1 MQRCAIDA
9 MQQPAQGS
17 QQMKL
22 TLIQASEVTGKDRST
37 LYRAIKK
44 GKLSGELQDDKSYL
58 VDRSEL
64 FRVYPESVVSVA
76 THKDATGAMQQLAQD
91 AQGNAQAEL
100 IEALRTQI
108 DLLKESLGRERDNA
122 DHWRNQATMLLTHQ
136 PPIETAPV
144 KKEDPEG
151 IVAEETNNV
160 VIDEFAD
167 ETLTQRLIRK
177 LFW

>member
-9 MQQPAQGS
+9 MQQHAQGT

-44 GKLSGELQDDKSYL
+44 GKISGELQDDKSYL

-64 FRVYPESVVSVA
+64 FRVYPESAVSVA
-76 THKDATGAMQQLAQD
+76 THKDATVAMQQLAQD

-136 PPIETAPV
+136 PEPAI
-144 KKEDPEG
+144 KKEDPEVT
-151 IVAEETNNV
+151 VAEETNNV

-167 ETLTQRLIRK
+167 ETLTQRLVRK

>member
-9 MQQPAQGS
+9 MQQLAQGT

-136 PPIETAPV
+136 PPV
-144 KKEDPEG
+144 KKEDPEAT
-151 IVAEETNNV
+151 VAEETNNV
-160 VIDEFAD
+160 VIDEFSD

>member
-1 MQRCAIDA
+1 
-9 MQQPAQGS
+9 MQQPAQGT

-22 TLIQASEVTGKDRST
+22 TLIQASEVAGKDRST

-64 FRVYPESVVSVA
+64 FRVYPESAVSVA
-76 THKDATGAMQQLAQD
+76 THKDATVALQQLAQD

-136 PPIETAPV
+136 PPIETALV
-144 KKEDPEG
+144 KKEDPEAT
-151 IVAEETNNV
+151 VAEETNNV

>member
-9 MQQPAQGS
+9 MQQPAQGT

-64 FRVYPESVVSVA
+64 FRVYPESAVSVA
-76 THKDATGAMQQLAQD
+76 THKDATVAMQQLAQD

-136 PPIETAPV
+136 PPIETASV
-144 KKEDPEG
+144 KKEDPETT
-151 IVAEETNNV
+151 VAEETNNV

-167 ETLTQRLIRK
+167 ETLTQRLVRK

>member
-1 MQRCAIDA
+1 
-9 MQQPAQGS
+9 
-17 QQMKL
+17 MKL
-22 TLIQASEVTGKDRST
+22 TLIQASEVAGKDRST

-64 FRVYPESVVSVA
+64 FRVYPESAVSVA
-76 THKDATGAMQQLAQD
+76 MHKDATVAMQQLAQD

-108 DLLKESLGRERDNA
+108 DLLKGSLTREQENA

-136 PPIETAPV
+136 PPIETAPA
-144 KKEDPEG
+144 KKEDPEVT
-151 IVAEETNNV
+151 VAEETNNI

>member
-9 MQQPAQGS
+9 MQQPAQGT

-64 FRVYPESVVSVA
+64 FRVYPESAVSVA
-76 THKDATGAMQQLAQD
+76 THKDATVAMQQLAQD
-91 AQGNAQAEL
+91 AQGNAQTEL

-136 PPIETAPV
+136 PPIETASI
-144 KKEDPEG
+144 KKEDPEVT
-151 IVAEETNNV
+151 VAEETNNV
-160 VIDEFAD
+160 VIDEFSD

>member
-9 MQQPAQGS
+9 MQQPAQGT

-64 FRVYPESVVSVA
+64 FRVYPESAVSVA
-76 THKDATGAMQQLAQD
+76 THKDATVAMQQLAQD

-136 PPIETAPV
+136 PPV
-144 KKEDPEG
+144 KKEDPEAT
-151 IVAEETNNV
+151 VAEETNNV

>member
-9 MQQPAQGS
+9 MQQLAQGT

-64 FRVYPESVVSVA
+64 FRVYPESAVSVA
-76 THKDATGAMQQLAQD
+76 MHKDATVAMQQLAQD

-136 PPIETAPV
+136 PPV
-144 KKEDPEG
+144 KKEDPEAT
-151 IVAEETNNV
+151 VAEETNNV
-160 VIDEFAD
+160 VIDEFSD

>member
-1 MQRCAIDA
+1 
-9 MQQPAQGS
+9 
-17 QQMKL
+17 MKL
-22 TLIQASEVTGKDRST
+22 TLIQASEVAGKDRST

-64 FRVYPESVVSVA
+64 FRVYPESAVSVA
-76 THKDATGAMQQLAQD
+76 MHKDATVAMQQLAQD
-91 AQGNAQAEL
+91 TQGNAQAEL

-108 DLLKESLGRERDNA
+108 DLLKGSLTREQENA

-136 PPIETAPV
+136 PPIETSPF
-144 KKEDPEG
+144 KKEDPEVT
-151 IVAEETNNV
+151 VAEETNNV